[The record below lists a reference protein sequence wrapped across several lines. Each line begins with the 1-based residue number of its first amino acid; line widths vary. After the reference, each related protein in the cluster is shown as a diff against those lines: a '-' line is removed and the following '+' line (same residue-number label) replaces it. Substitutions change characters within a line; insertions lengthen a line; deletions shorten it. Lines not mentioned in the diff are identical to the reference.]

1 MVFLGARFAYRVG
14 LDVGADAR
22 RIWGASTGRPSGLQV
37 GAELRHEMTWLADG
51 AFVAIGVEWF
61 RFTTVFRG
69 QTACRAGSEC
79 AEYELWEPWP
89 ETGDIVDGGIR
100 DPLDD
105 DYLRLTL
112 NIGWAYR

>member
-1 MVFLGARFAYRVG
+1 
-14 LDVGADAR
+14 
-22 RIWGASTGRPSGLQV
+22 LQV

-51 AFVAIGVEWF
+51 AFLAIGVEWF

-69 QTACRAGSEC
+69 QTACQSGSEC